1 MKYETLYAMDIVN
14 PFTKTV
20 KMEGLAELNTRIIKE
35 ACWDKVGEDYY
46 KISRSV
52 EANEIPDTDLVVKFL
67 NELHNRPTTR
77 ERVGFKLDE
86 SGV

>member
-20 KMEGLAELNTRIIKE
+20 KMEGLTELNSRIVKE

-52 EANEIPDTDLVVKFL
+52 EANEVPDTDLVVKFL
-67 NELHNRPTTR
+67 NELQNRPTTR
-77 ERVGFKLDE
+77 ERVGFKLDKIGE
-86 SGV
+86 